1 MTNNN
6 STNQGIRK
14 NKKRNPEVAIVEK
27 GDASD
32 GTLYDAEAA
41 IHLTAAFA

>member
-1 MTNNN
+1 MTNTY
-6 STNQGIRK
+6 STNQGRR
-14 NKKRNPEVAIVEK
+14 KKRESQGCVKKK

-32 GTLYDAEAA
+32 GTLNDAEAA